1 MYRPEQQQ
9 KTTSSLTAVLAPP
22 HAGTSGTPDSL
33 MQSAPV
39 SRDGVDRAQ
48 RAPELYAWDIDG
60 DDAHGQA
67 GVTDDRERAI
77 GHVKDVLAEACLG
90 TSGKVRR
97 VALSGSGSGCYVEL
111 GTETIARLDAVTNAV
126 VWTA

>member
-1 MYRPEQQQ
+1 MHRPEQQQ

-22 HAGTSGTPDSL
+22 RVGTSGTPDSL

-39 SRDGVDRAQ
+39 SRNGVDRAQ
-48 RAPELYAWDIDG
+48 RAPELYAWDID
-60 DDAHGQA
+60 DEHGQA
-67 GVTDDRERAI
+67 GVTDDCGRAI
-77 GHVKDVLAEACLG
+77 GHVRAALADVWPG

-97 VALSGSGSGCYVEL
+97 VALSRAGRGCYVEL
-111 GTETIARLDAVTNAV
+111 GTEATAHLDAGTNGV

>member
-9 KTTSSLTAVLAPP
+9 KTMPSLTAVLAPP
-22 HAGTSGTPDSL
+22 CAGTLARPVRT
-33 MQSAPV
+33 APA
-39 SRDGVDRAQ
+39 SRNGVDRAQ

-67 GVTDDRERAI
+67 GVTDDRDRAI
-77 GHVKDVLAEACLG
+77 GHVKDALAEACPG

-97 VALSGSGSGCYVEL
+97 VALSGSGRGCYVEL
-111 GTETIARLDAVTNAV
+111 GTEATAHLDAVTNAV
-126 VWTA
+126 VWTG